1 MIDIEQCAGGCG
13 SHGYAW
19 SFGAE
24 LWPPWIGSHT
34 LELNGISAR
43 LDEFAGQEIALGDY
57 GDSLDGNFKRCG
69 NIFED
74 MRELGIDLDSSYR
87 PVVSR
92 VSSCEDARR
101 RLQTQNDVD
110 VVVAFYPGRSLA
122 LHQSKGL
129 SLPNSKKFKLLL
141 KALSTRVESK
151 RLVGTVVQC
160 SEFYHVDDRGR
171 RVDMEGALE
180 SGNRSADPGIVTPLC
195 FIADPLTWHKLTS
208 ARTREQFKRIREHFY
223 TMANLHDGAGTKARH
238 KSADKRKTSGVVDF
252 SAIFGLDHLKTFL
265 CNELGETSILSGS
278 QMTGVEK
285 HITRLSSYHKLSVL
299 GYSIAY
305 VLASSK
311 SPRTRNGQVKEL
323 ALITIRLV
331 PFLIFVSSTPAHCR
345 QVNVRST
352 IQEIASLEKKLQ
364 ATHDEDEQC
373 ALEEDITGK
382 ILWFYWLGIC
392 LEVDQ
397 LLPKVVDRIRNDAD
411 EDYRAGLRQ
420 IAEIIKRAPREI
432 PDGDIVHLRRVM
444 YDAGTGVSR
453 HRLWLDARAAEQAE
467 LSRILSGK
475 PIPATH
481 ETASNTNTEVPS
493 ALIIRQ
499 TLGNGKGTLRLLLTT
514 FKICTRIATLMGM
527 M

>member
-1 MIDIEQCAGGCG
+1 MCCYQPGG
-13 SHGYAW
+13 
-19 SFGAE
+19 
-24 LWPPWIGSHT
+24 LRP
-34 LELNGISAR
+34 
-43 LDEFAGQEIALGDY
+43 
-57 GDSLDGNFKRCG
+57 
-69 NIFED
+69 
-74 MRELGIDLDSSYR
+74 DSS
-87 PVVSR
+87 
-92 VSSCEDARR
+92 D
-101 RLQTQNDVD
+101 
-110 VVVAFYPGRSLA
+110 
-122 LHQSKGL
+122 
-129 SLPNSKKFKLLL
+129 
-141 KALSTRVESK
+141 
-151 RLVGTVVQC
+151 
-160 SEFYHVDDRGR
+160 
-171 RVDMEGALE
+171 
-180 SGNRSADPGIVTPLC
+180 
-195 FIADPLTWHKLTS
+195 TS
-208 ARTREQFKRIREHFY
+208 
-223 TMANLHDGAGTKARH
+223 
-238 KSADKRKTSGVVDF
+238 
-252 SAIFGLDHLKTFL
+252 
-265 CNELGETSILSGS
+265 
-278 QMTGVEK
+278 
-285 HITRLSSYHKLSVL
+285 
-299 GYSIAY
+299 YSIAY
-305 VLASSK
+305 VLPSSK
-311 SPRTRNGQVKEL
+311 SPRTRSGYSFLVFFFGYSTTLCVLVVDGPVKEL
-323 ALITIRLV
+323 ALITIQLV

-432 PDGDIVHLRRVM
+432 PDDDIVHLRRVM

-453 HRLWLDARAAEQAE
+453 HRLWLDSRAAEQAE